1 MRMRVSKKLLA
12 SASLFLM
19 NSNYYYAAHEF
30 FLTQPTFLLRR
41 VLSSESSLSSNYNSL
56 TAIRKYS
63 GSHDKNYPWNPA
75 TGERSIQSP
84 EKMNWREACNKLNQ
98 IEFSLNQS
106 RTLFEDMKT
115 LVKSMEPHD
124 SNQRCHSD
132 AQRSEMQSHPVEV
145 DRFYPREIPSRFQE
159 PSSQR
164 DSFLRSEM
172 QSHPVDVD
180 RFYPRKIPTE
190 FQAPPSRDFFSGSE
204 TQKTTKSD
212 RGLAVITPVNRQ
224 KPFDYSLQFNRKK
237 DLDPLNSSVSNKV
250 LKNIDA
256 NLSALTPISL
266 DVTAEDQALSKQVEN
281 IRSDFINR
289 IMDLSKDS
297 HKINKKDLISIID
310 LYTSMIGWQ
319 KEGVTKVLNGQV
331 DTNKSVI
338 YNEVVMHVK
347 SKNSNLNAY
356 RDIYMRLSNAFQKE
370 PMQVIYGVVGEL
382 NSELNDMVV
391 PSHKTDNIELKV
403 KECVARIVL
412 GANPL
417 YPVQPNEV
425 KSLIEL
431 YNTLK
436 NLNKEGITKVL
447 SYQTDTNKSVIY
459 NEVVAHIQSKQMDV
473 ETYRNRYLR
482 ISKSLSGQAL
492 RSIHQLVSISTALN
506 ANQNH
511 AANQLTA
518 PQQTSNVS
526 HDQTSNKSQTKN
538 VSTKELPLPHSKNK
552 YPQNLIKTGASQ
564 LQLSEKEQMRLT
576 RLYGLLPE
584 YAKRSITFV
593 LSGKTINEDVPVM
606 KDLLEAVDQIKEE
619 VLNDG
624 DKTPIDLKYFKKLYL
639 LSGDDVKIATPR
651 LVDKSSLQTPDG
663 IYSISKKEQDRL
675 NRLYTILHNYPARS
689 ITFVLSGKT
698 INEKAPVMKAFNKA
712 MDQIRKEALREGE
725 NIPINL
731 KYFRKL
737 HWSLFRITGKAGSQA
752 NITPSSKDENEIKN
766 KGSHKT
772 IYSTLKR

>member
-1 MRMRVSKKLLA
+1 
-12 SASLFLM
+12 
-19 NSNYYYAAHEF
+19 
-30 FLTQPTFLLRR
+30 
-41 VLSSESSLSSNYNSL
+41 
-56 TAIRKYS
+56 
-63 GSHDKNYPWNPA
+63 
-75 TGERSIQSP
+75 
-84 EKMNWREACNKLNQ
+84 
-98 IEFSLNQS
+98 
-106 RTLFEDMKT
+106 
-115 LVKSMEPHD
+115 
-124 SNQRCHSD
+124 
-132 AQRSEMQSHPVEV
+132 MQNHPVEM

-172 QSHPVDVD
+172 QNHPVEMD
-180 RFYPRKIPTE
+180 RFYPREI
-190 FQAPPSRDFFSGSE
+190 PSRFQEPSSQRDSFLRSEMQKHPLEIDRFYPREIPSRFQETTPSGDSFSRSE
-204 TQKTTKSD
+204 QQKTIKSD
-212 RGLAVITPVNRQ
+212 RALAVITPVNHQ
-224 KPFDYSLQFNRKK
+224 KPFDYSLQFKRKK
-237 DLDPLNSSVSNKV
+237 DLDPLNSSVSSKV
-250 LKNIDA
+250 LKSIDA

-370 PMQVIYGVVGEL
+370 PMQVIYGVVEEL

-459 NEVVAHIQSKQMDV
+459 NEVVAHIKSKQMDV

-482 ISKSLSGQAL
+482 ISKSLSGQAM
-492 RSIHQLVSISTALN
+492 RSIHQLVNISTAICS
-506 ANQNH
+506 NQNH
-511 AANQLTA
+511 NGAANKLLA
-518 PQQTSNVS
+518 PQEDSTVS
-526 HDQTSNKSQTKN
+526 EGLTSNKSQTKIA
-538 VSTKELPLPHSKNK
+538 STKELTLPLSKNQ
-552 YPQNLIKTGASQ
+552 YPQNLIKIGLSQ
-564 LQLSEKEQMRLT
+564 PQILQKEQLRLN

-593 LSGKTINEDVPVM
+593 LSGKTINKDVPIM
-606 KDLLEAVDQIKEE
+606 KDLLEAVYQIKEE
-619 VLNDG
+619 ALRDG
-624 DKTPIDLKYFKKLYL
+624 DKTQIDLDYFKKLYI
-639 LSGDDVKIATPR
+639 SSDDDEQTVVPP
-651 LVDKSSLQTPDG
+651 LVDTNSLQTSDG
-663 IYSISKKEQDRL
+663 IYSISKKEQERL
-675 NRLYTILHNYPARS
+675 TRLYTILHNYPARS

-698 INEKAPVMKAFNKA
+698 INENVPVKKDFNKA
-712 MDQIRKEALREGE
+712 MDQIRKEALKEGDTSQ
-725 NIPINL
+725 INL

-737 HWSLFRITGKAGSQA
+737 HWSLFRITGKSGSQD
-752 NITPSSKDENEIKN
+752 NTIQSSKDASEIKN
-766 KGSHKT
+766 KSPLKT
-772 IYSTLKR
+772 KNSALKK